1 MLPQKAN
8 KRYMVSFV
16 ASFPAL
22 LIPFGAVAFDGAAVP
37 VVIEAPSGHV
47 QNIGFAEPPKKRHSI
62 TVPIPPPAKGVKLP
76 KIYGPDDPSRP
87 LVVID
92 AGHGGHDPGA
102 INREKGYREKDL
114 TLALAIALKDRL
126 VAEGRVRVA
135 LTRED
140 DRYLILQERSDIAR
154 AMGAGLFISLHAD
167 AAESPQA
174 HGATIYTLS
183 ETASDREAAR
193 LAARENK
200 ADVING
206 INIGEQDDTVSSIL
220 IDLSQRES
228 MERSSDF
235 VRLLYRE
242 ASPYVRFR
250 STWHRFASLVVLKAP
265 DMPSILFEAGY
276 ITSARDAALLGGKP
290 GRKKIAEGLARAI
303 EIYFI
308 RQSTP

>member
-1 MLPQKAN
+1 MA
-8 KRYMVSFV
+8 SFI
-16 ASFPAL
+16 ALFPAL
-22 LIPFGAVAFDGAAVP
+22 LISIGAASPDSGDMSGARDIMEISNIHSTHVAFAD
-37 VVIEAPSGHV
+37 
-47 QNIGFAEPPKKRHSI
+47 PPKKRHSI
-62 TVPIPPPAKGVKLP
+62 TVPIPAPTKGVTLP
-76 KIYGPDDPSRP
+76 EIYGPDDPARP

-92 AGHGGHDPGA
+92 PGHGGHDPGA
-102 INREKGYREKDL
+102 INRQKNYREKDL
-114 TLALAIALKDRL
+114 TLALAKALKSRL
-126 VAEGRVRVA
+126 VAGGRVRVA

-154 AMGAGLFISLHAD
+154 MMGADLFISIHAD

-174 HGATIYTLS
+174 HGATVYTLS

-206 INIGEQDDTVSSIL
+206 VNIGQQDDTVSSIL

-228 MERSSDF
+228 MERSNDF

-276 ITSARDAALLGGKP
+276 ITSARDADILGKRA
-290 GRKKIAEGLARAI
+290 GRTKIAEGLARAI

-308 RQSTP
+308 RQSASEL